1 MDGPAPMDDTPRKPP
16 TRAVENGMVGVGAV
30 LVFDGKGGVVRHE
43 PGDGMPAVPA
53 RGFKLVCG
61 NSRSPEFKVWLK
73 AELGVFNADLLT
85 VPSTRSR
92 CTVIDDKAMI
102 VLRVARPSAEPEDI
116 GRQLLSLWIEKGR
129 VIIASELNIL
139 DFLGLSK
146 WESSHHAPVSPA
158 DLVARL
164 GLRAADR
171 LEPLV
176 ERLGD
181 RLDEIEE
188 SLIVQNTS
196 RAQGKLSHL
205 RRTLISFRRL
215 VWPQRDVLNTLEIE
229 DLSHFTARDRLR
241 LREASARSA
250 RLGDELQALSER
262 AVLVHEQI
270 IDARAEQM
278 NRTMLILAAVTVVF
292 MPLTLLTGAL
302 GMNVS
307 GIPFADNPHAF
318 WTVCA
323 ALFLLSLGIIW
334 WMRGRRWL

>member
-1 MDGPAPMDDTPRKPP
+1 MDDIPRQPP
-16 TRAVENGMVGVGAV
+16 ARAVHNGMIGVGAV
-30 LVFDGKGGVVRHE
+30 LVFDGRGGVTRHE
-43 PGDGMPAVPA
+43 PTAEPPKVPV
-53 RGFKLVCG
+53 RGFKLVAG
-61 NSRSPEFKVWLK
+61 NSKAPEFKVWLK
-73 AELGVFNADLLT
+73 DELGAFNADLLT

-92 CTVIDDKAMI
+92 CTVIEDRAM
-102 VLRVARPSAEPEDI
+102 VVMRVARPGAEPDDM
-116 GRQLLSLWIEKGR
+116 GRQLLTLWIEKGR

-146 WESSHHAPVSPA
+146 WASSHHAPVSPA

-176 ERLGD
+176 ERLAD

-188 SLIVQNTS
+188 SLIVENTVKARS
-196 RAQGKLSHL
+196 KLSHL
-205 RRTLISFRRL
+205 RRTLINFRRM

-229 DLSHFTARDRLR
+229 DLSFFSARDRLR

-270 IDARAEQM
+270 TDARAEQM
-278 NRTMLILAAVTVVF
+278 NRTMLVLAAVTVVF
-292 MPLTLLTGAL
+292 MPLTLITGAL
-302 GMNVS
+302 GMNVA
-307 GIPFADNPHAF
+307 GIPFADASHAF
-318 WTVCA
+318 WTVCV
-323 ALFLLSLGIIW
+323 ALFLLALGIIW
-334 WMRGRRWL
+334 WMRGQRWL

>member
-1 MDGPAPMDDTPRKPP
+1 MDNMAPTPAQD
-16 TRAVENGMVGVGAV
+16 AAFGSMVGVGAV
-30 LVFDGKGGVVRHE
+30 LIFDGKGGVRRHDIA
-43 PGDGMPAVPA
+43 DGPPKAPL
-53 RGFKLVCG
+53 RGFVLVAG
-61 NSRSPEFKVWLK
+61 NSRAPDFRVWLK
-73 AELGVFNADLLT
+73 QELGDFNAELLAA
-85 VPSTRSR
+85 PSTRAR
-92 CTVIDDKAMI
+92 CTVVGDKALVVI
-102 VLRVARPSAEPEDI
+102 RVARPGAEPDDI
-116 GRQLLSLWIEKGR
+116 GRQLMSLLVEKGR
-129 VIIASELNIL
+129 VIIATELNII
-139 DFLGLSK
+139 DFLGLPK

-176 ERLGD
+176 EMLGD

-188 SLIVQNTS
+188 SLIVEQTAKAQS
-196 RAQGKLSHL
+196 RLSHL
-205 RRTLISFRRL
+205 RRTMISFRRM
-215 VWPQRDVLNTLEIE
+215 VWPLRDTLNTLEIE
-229 DLSHFTARDRLR
+229 DLSFFTTRDRLR

-292 MPLTLLTGAL
+292 MPLTLITGVL

-307 GIPFADNPHAF
+307 GIPFADSTMAF
-318 WTVCA
+318 WLVCGGLAVLA
-323 ALFLLSLGIIW
+323 AAIVV
-334 WMRGRRWL
+334 WMHGRRWL

>member
-1 MDGPAPMDDTPRKPP
+1 MDDIPREPP
-16 TRAVENGMVGVGAV
+16 ARAVHNGMVGVGAV
-30 LVFDGKGGVVRHE
+30 LVFDGRGGVTRYE
-43 PGDGMPAVPA
+43 PTAETPKVPV

-61 NSRSPEFKVWLK
+61 NSKSPEFKVWLK
-73 AELGVFNADLLT
+73 DELGAFNADLLT

-92 CTVIDDKAMI
+92 CTVIEDRAM
-102 VLRVARPSAEPEDI
+102 VVMRVARPGAEPDDM
-116 GRQLLSLWIEKGR
+116 GRQLLTLWIEKGR

-139 DFLGLSK
+139 DFLGLTK
-146 WESSHHAPVSPA
+146 WEASHHAPVSPA

-188 SLIVQNTS
+188 SLIVQNTAK
-196 RAQGKLSHL
+196 AQGKLSHL
-205 RRTLISFRRL
+205 RRTLINFRRM

-229 DLSHFTARDRLR
+229 DLSFFTARDRLR

-270 IDARAEQM
+270 IDARSEQM

-292 MPLTLLTGAL
+292 MPLTLVTGAL
-302 GMNVS
+302 GMNVA
-307 GIPFADNPHAF
+307 GIPFADAPHAF
-318 WTVCA
+318 WTVCV

>member
-1 MDGPAPMDDTPRKPP
+1 MDDIPP
-16 TRAVENGMVGVGAV
+16 EPPARAFANGMVGVGTV
-30 LVFDGKGGVVRHE
+30 LVFDGKGGVIRHE
-43 PGDGMPAVPA
+43 PTADTPTVPP

-61 NSRSPEFKVWLK
+61 NAKAPEFKVWLK
-73 AELGVFNADLLT
+73 GELGVFNADLLT

-92 CTVIDDKAMI
+92 CTVIEDRAMV
-102 VLRVARPSAEPEDI
+102 VLRVARPGAEPDDI
-116 GRQLLSLWIEKGR
+116 GRQLLTLWIEKGR

-139 DFLGLSK
+139 DFLGLTR
-146 WESSHHAPVSPA
+146 WEASHHAPVSPA

-188 SLIVQNTS
+188 SLIVQNTT

-205 RRTLISFRRL
+205 RRTLINFRRL

-229 DLSHFTARDRLR
+229 DLSFFTARDRLR

-250 RLGDELQALSER
+250 RMGDELQALSER

-270 IDARAEQM
+270 IDARSEQM

-292 MPLTLLTGAL
+292 MPLTLITGAL
-302 GMNVS
+302 GMNVA
-307 GIPFADNPHAF
+307 GIPLADSSHAF
-318 WTVCA
+318 WIVC
-323 ALFLLSLGIIW
+323 LGLLILSLAIIY
-334 WMRGRRWL
+334 WMRGQRWL

>member
-1 MDGPAPMDDTPRKPP
+1 MDDTIPREPP
-16 TRAVENGMVGVGAV
+16 ARHVANGMIGVGAV
-30 LVFDGKGGVVRHE
+30 LVFDGKGGVIRHE
-43 PGDGMPAVPA
+43 PSAEEPKVPV
-53 RGFKLVCG
+53 RGFKLVAG
-61 NSRSPEFKVWLK
+61 NSKSPEFKVWLK
-73 AELGVFNADLLT
+73 QELGEFNADLLT

-92 CTVIDDKAMI
+92 CTVIEDRAM
-102 VLRVARPSAEPEDI
+102 VVMRVARPGAEPHDI
-116 GRQLLSLWIEKGR
+116 GRQLLALWIEKGR

-146 WESSHHAPVSPA
+146 WVSSHHAPVTPA
-158 DLVARL
+158 DLIARL

-171 LEPLV
+171 LEPLI
-176 ERLGD
+176 EMLGD
-181 RLDEIEE
+181 KLDDIEE
-188 SLIVQNTS
+188 SLIIQHTS
-196 RAQGKLSHL
+196 QAQARLSHL

-215 VWPQRDVLNTLEIE
+215 VWPQRDMLNTLEIE
-229 DLSHFTARDRLR
+229 DLSFFTTRDRLR
-241 LREASARSA
+241 LREASARAA
-250 RLGDELQALSER
+250 RIGDELQSMSER

-318 WTVCA
+318 WTVCL
-323 ALFLLSLGIIW
+323 ALFVLSLGIVW

>member
-1 MDGPAPMDDTPRKPP
+1 MDDIPREPP
-16 TRAVENGMVGVGAV
+16 ARHVANGMVGVGAV

-43 PGDGMPAVPA
+43 PTAEEPKVPV

-61 NSRSPEFKVWLK
+61 NSKAPEFKVWLK
-73 AELGVFNADLLT
+73 QELGAFNADLLT

-92 CTVIDDKAMI
+92 CTVIEDRAM
-102 VLRVARPSAEPEDI
+102 VVMRVARPGAEPEDM
-116 GRQLLSLWIEKGR
+116 GRQLLTLWIEKGR

-139 DFLGLSK
+139 DFLGLTK

-158 DLVARL
+158 DMVARL

-176 ERLGD
+176 EMLGD
-181 RLDEIEE
+181 RLDNIEE
-188 SLIVQNTS
+188 ALIVQNNHKANS
-196 RAQGKLSHL
+196 KLADL
-205 RRTLISFRRL
+205 RRNLISFRRI

-229 DLSHFTARDRLR
+229 DLSFFSTRDRLR

-250 RLGDELQALSER
+250 RIGDELQALSER

-278 NRTMLILAAVTVVF
+278 NQTMLVLAAVTVVF

-302 GMNVS
+302 GMNVA
-307 GIPFADNPHAF
+307 GIPFSDNPHAF
-318 WTVCA
+318 WSVCVG
-323 ALFLLSLGIIW
+323 LLLLSLGIVW